1 METAEIAKALGVG
14 RQRAY
19 VISRR
24 RGFPE
29 PLDTLE
35 MGAVWDA
42 EVVERWIRENRPKL
56 LKIQRATTEIDPC
69 RHPTHV
75 ASWCVRRER
84 LA

>member
-1 METAEIAKALGVG
+1 MRLMGTAEIAKALGVG

-19 VISRR
+19 VISRQ

-42 EVVERWIRENRPKL
+42 EVVEAWIRTNRK
-56 LKIQRATTEIDPC
+56 Q
-69 RHPTHV
+69 V
-75 ASWCVRRER
+75 AEEPEGD
-84 LA
+84 A

>member
-1 METAEIAKALGVG
+1 MRLMGTAEIAKALGVG

-19 VISRR
+19 VISRQ

-42 EVVERWIRENRPKL
+42 EVVETWIRENRPK
-56 LKIQRATTEIDPC
+56 IAEDPE
-69 RHPTHV
+69 
-75 ASWCVRRER
+75 SNG
-84 LA
+84 